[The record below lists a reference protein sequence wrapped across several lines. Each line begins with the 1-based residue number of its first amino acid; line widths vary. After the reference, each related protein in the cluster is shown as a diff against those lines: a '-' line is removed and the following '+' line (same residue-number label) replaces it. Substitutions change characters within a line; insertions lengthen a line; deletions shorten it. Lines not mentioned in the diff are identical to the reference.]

1 MSPLEIFIQ
10 QAKEFLGIPDT
21 LVPVRIEKEEESL
34 RDSNRDDCGY
44 DPTYGPTYG
53 PTYSHDRR
61 PHR

>member
-21 LVPVRIEKEEESL
+21 PVPVRIEKEEESL
-34 RDSNRDDCGY
+34 RDSNRDHDRGY
-44 DPTYGPTYG
+44 DPTYG